1 MKWILYII
9 SLLWIGAG
17 SCIILY
23 APQSRAFLKKT
34 LHGVDLGLISIV
46 PITIGVLLIIS
57 AYYSAAFWIIV
68 VLGILAIGKGCLF
81 IFNPRKAAD
90 KIMTWFLDEV
100 SDNMYR
106 LAGIIATILGTALLS
121 WI

>member
-1 MKWILYII
+1 MQWILYII
-9 SLLWIGAG
+9 SLLWIGVG

-23 APQSRAFLKKT
+23 TQQSRDFMKKT
-34 LHGVDLGLISIV
+34 LRGVDLGLLSIV
-46 PITIGVLLIIS
+46 PFTIGALLIVS

-90 KIMTWFLDEV
+90 KIITWFLDES

-106 LAGIIATILGTALLS
+106 LAGIVAIVLGTALLS